1 MRWHLIEGEDGC
13 RYAVEHHCVAV
24 IVDALRAS
32 ATATMILDQGANTIL
47 AVREIEDALHAKAD
61 MPDALLFGERGG
73 LPPEGFDYGNSPR
86 DAAVAKGRNVIF
98 TTTTGAGRLVSC
110 WMALAI
116 YMGTPLNAR
125 AVARLA
131 QSHGKD
137 VVVIPAGLASDPEFD
152 AQEDWAGAAAV
163 VMAARGASMGEGA
176 SRYELWRKQIMQHGL
191 PKLFAQSP
199 HAEKL
204 RRIGLDDDISYCAQL
219 NTTHCVP
226 AVVDR
231 NSWGVLL
238 QRAKPYYG

>member
-32 ATATMILDQGANTIL
+32 ATATMILDKGANTIL
-47 AVREIEDALHAKAD
+47 AVREIEDALHAKAE

-86 DAAVAKGRNVIF
+86 DAAVAAGRNVIF

-110 WMALAI
+110 WKALAI

-125 AVARLA
+125 AVARHA
-131 QSHGKD
+131 QSHEKD
-137 VVVIPAGLASDPEFD
+137 VVVIPAGLAGDPKFD
-152 AQEDWAGAAAV
+152 AQEDWAGAAAI
-163 VMAARGASMGEGA
+163 VMAARGAFMGEGA
-176 SRYELWRKQIMQHGL
+176 SRYEKWRKRIMHYGL
-191 PKLFAQSP
+191 PKLFAESP

-204 RRIGLDDDISYCAQL
+204 RRIGLDEDISYCAQL
-219 NTTHCVP
+219 NTTRCVP
-226 AVVDR
+226 TVVDH
-231 NSWGVLL
+231 NQWGVFLG
-238 QRAKPYYG
+238 RAMRYPG